1 MGKLKA
7 AGIIIGALAAGAV
20 IGFLCDQMS
29 IAAGAVVPAVA
40 WVLAVRAEEKKDKDL
55 KLCIR

>member
-1 MGKLKA
+1 MSKLKA

-20 IGFLCDQMS
+20 IGFLCDQMN